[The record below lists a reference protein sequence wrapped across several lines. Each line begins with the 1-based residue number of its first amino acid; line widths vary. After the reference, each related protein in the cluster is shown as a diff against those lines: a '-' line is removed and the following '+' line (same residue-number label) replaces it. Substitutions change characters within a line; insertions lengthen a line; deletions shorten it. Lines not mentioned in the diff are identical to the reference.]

1 MALIQEFLNEKNVK
15 KYIFYIFVLQC
26 KYNVLYNYKIFSN
39 YINEDLLEMN
49 IIYLLLWE
57 FFEEEKINMILTIII
72 SFIINILQTNG
83 ISYITANIIHFLEK
97 KQEDMAETFYKIFI
111 GISVLFLILYHAYK
125 YFQNKLMTKLRQ
137 WMRHQLVKTLL
148 VNNNENFSEMN
159 FTRLNSPINRISSV
173 VFMVLND
180 IITYLLPNVTFL
192 IIICGYFLYQ
202 NTGFGIGFILANI
215 AVWFYFWWNWQ
226 EMLKYNIAYEDGV
239 NETESYLMDV
249 LNNMDKI
256 VYRGQVPEEI
266 AVFSG
271 KTERSIRSAFQFY
284 DNTNGHGSTM
294 IFMIFVILFL
304 SIGYLILLLKHKKI
318 NLIIFIT
325 FFTILLLYRDKMMT
339 IIQQIPDFIE
349 FMGRS
354 DSVLKHFQKLD
365 SVSSDLT
372 NSREGEKWG
381 QITSGLSFDKITFRK
396 VGFQYE
402 TGTKP
407 VLENLSLEIDT
418 QDNIIGITGLSG
430 NGKSTFAKLLLKMY
444 SPTSGEICVD
454 DVDIKRIDTKYL
466 RENITYVNQNSKL
479 FDKKVMENI
488 YYGCTDSTKCAN
500 HFDEIMKYPKL
511 QELYRNMNMK
521 TKQSGSLG
529 ENLSGGQRQMVNLIG
544 GLVNPSPILILD
556 EPTNALDPALKKEVI
571 GLIRD
576 FKKYKKSIIIISH
589 DRDVFPLF
597 SERIEI

>member
-1 MALIQEFLNEKNVK
+1 
-15 KYIFYIFVLQC
+15 
-26 KYNVLYNYKIFSN
+26 
-39 YINEDLLEMN
+39 MN
-49 IIYLLLWE
+49 IIYLLLWQ
-57 FFEEEKINMILTIII
+57 FFEEEAVNIILTVLI
-72 SFIINILQTNG
+72 SFAINILQTNG
-83 ISYITANIIHFLEK
+83 ISYITATIIHSLEK
-97 KQEDMAETFYKIFI
+97 KQEDIANDFYKIFVVVSI
-111 GISVLFLILYHAYK
+111 LFLILYHTYK

-148 VNNNENFSEMN
+148 LNNNENFSEMN

-180 IITYLLPNVTFL
+180 IIAYLLPNVTFL
-192 IIICGYFLYQ
+192 ILICAYFLYK
-202 NTGFGIGFILANI
+202 NTLFGIGFILGN
-215 AVWFYFWWNWQ
+215 VFLWLYFWLNWQ
-226 EMLKYNIAYEDGV
+226 EMLKYNIAYEKGV

-249 LNNMDKI
+249 LNNIDKI
-256 VYRGQVPEEI
+256 VYRGQVQEEI
-266 AVFSG
+266 SVFSE
-271 KTERSIRSAFQFY
+271 KTERSIHTAFQFY
-284 DNTNGHGSTM
+284 HNTNGHGSMMT
-294 IFMIFVILFL
+294 FMMFVILFL
-304 SIGYLILLLKHKKI
+304 SIGYLIFLLSKNKL
-318 NLIIFIT
+318 NLVTFIT

-354 DSVLKHFQKLD
+354 DSVLKHFQRLD
-365 SVSSDLT
+365 SVSSISTYRGDP
-372 NSREGEKWG
+372 EKEVS
-381 QITSGLSFDKITFRK
+381 ITSRLPFEKITFQN
-396 VGFQYE
+396 VGFNY
-402 TGTKP
+402 TSGTKP

-418 QDNIIGITGLSG
+418 RNNIIGITGLSG

-444 SPTSGEICVD
+444 SPTSGEIYVD
-454 DVDIKRIDTKYL
+454 GVDIKKIDTKYL

-479 FDKKVMENI
+479 FDKKIMENI
-488 YYGCTDSTKCAN
+488 YYGCIDPTKCTG
-500 HFDEIMKYPKL
+500 HFEEIMKYPKV
-511 QELYRNMNMK
+511 QELYRNVNMK
-521 TKQSGSLG
+521 SKQSGSLG

-597 SERIEI
+597 GERIEI

>member
-1 MALIQEFLNEKNVK
+1 
-15 KYIFYIFVLQC
+15 
-26 KYNVLYNYKIFSN
+26 
-39 YINEDLLEMN
+39 MN
-49 IIYLLLWE
+49 IIYILLFE
-57 FFEEEKINMILTIII
+57 FFAEEKFNMIFTVIT
-72 SFIINILQTNG
+72 SFILNLLQTNG
-83 ISYITANIIHFLEK
+83 ISYITANIIHSLEK
-97 KQEDMAETFYKIFI
+97 RQEDQANSFFKIFI
-111 GISVLFLILYHAYK
+111 VISVLFLILYHTYK

-148 VNNNENFSEMN
+148 LNNNENFSEMN

-180 IITYLLPNVTFL
+180 IIAYLLPNMTFL
-192 IIICGYFLYQ
+192 ILICGYFLYQ
-202 NTGFGIGFILANI
+202 NTGFGIGFILANMV
-215 AVWFYFWWNWQ
+215 VWFYFWWNWQ

-256 VYRGQVPEEI
+256 VYRGQVQEEI

-271 KTERSIRSAFQFY
+271 KTERSIRTAFAFY
-284 DNTNGHGSTM
+284 HNTNGHGSTM

-304 SIGYLILLLKHKKI
+304 SIGYLIFLLNHKKI

-365 SVSSDLT
+365 SVSSISGDP
-372 NSREGEKWG
+372 EKRV
-381 QITSGLSFDKITFRK
+381 SGIPFEKITFK
-396 VGFQYE
+396 NVGFNY
-402 TGTKP
+402 TSSTKP
-407 VLENLSLEIDT
+407 VLDNLSLEIDT
-418 QDNIIGITGLSG
+418 RNNIIGITGLSG

-454 DVDIKRIDTKYL
+454 DIPLAEIDTKYL

-488 YYGCTDSTKCAN
+488 YYGCTDADKCTG
-500 HFDEIMKYPKL
+500 HLEEIMKYPKV
-511 QELYRNMNMK
+511 QELYRNVDMK
-521 TKQSGSLG
+521 SKQSGSLG

-589 DRDVFPLF
+589 DRDIFQLF
-597 SERIEI
+597 GERIEI

>member
-1 MALIQEFLNEKNVK
+1 
-15 KYIFYIFVLQC
+15 
-26 KYNVLYNYKIFSN
+26 
-39 YINEDLLEMN
+39 MN
-49 IIYLLLWE
+49 IIYILLGE
-57 FFEEEKINMILTIII
+57 FFEEEKINMIFTILT
-72 SFIINILQTNG
+72 SFILNLLQTNG
-83 ISYITANIIHFLEK
+83 ISYITANIIHSLEK
-97 KQEDMAETFYKIFI
+97 KQEDMANSFFKIFI
-111 GISVLFLILYHAYK
+111 VISVLFLILYHTYK

-148 VNNNENFSEMN
+148 LNNNENFSEMN

-180 IITYLLPNVTFL
+180 IIAYLLPNVTFL
-192 IIICGYFLYQ
+192 ILICGYFLYQ

-215 AVWFYFWWNWQ
+215 IVWFYFWWNWQ

-271 KTERSIRSAFQFY
+271 KTERSIRSAFAFY
-284 DNTNGHGSTM
+284 NNTNGHGSTM
-294 IFMIFVILFL
+294 IFMIFAILFL
-304 SIGYLILLLKHKKI
+304 SIGYLIFLLNHKKI

-365 SVSSDLT
+365 SVSST
-372 NSREGEKWG
+372 EETKSS
-381 QITSGLSFDKITFRK
+381 ITSRLSFNKITFK
-396 VGFQYE
+396 NVGFQYG
-402 TGTKP
+402 TGIKP
-407 VLENLSLEIDT
+407 VLENLSLEIET

-444 SPTSGEICVD
+444 APTSGEICID
-454 DVDIKRIDTKYL
+454 DIPLAEIDTKYL

-488 YYGCTDSTKCAN
+488 YYGCTDATKCAG
-500 HFDEIMKYPKL
+500 HFDEIMKYPKV
-511 QELYRNMNMK
+511 QELYRNVDMK
-521 TKQSGSLG
+521 SKQSGSLG

-589 DRDVFPLF
+589 DRDMFPLF
-597 SERIEI
+597 GERIEI

>member
-1 MALIQEFLNEKNVK
+1 
-15 KYIFYIFVLQC
+15 
-26 KYNVLYNYKIFSN
+26 
-39 YINEDLLEMN
+39 MN
-49 IIYLLLWE
+49 IIYILLFE
-57 FFEEEKINMILTIII
+57 FFEEEAVNMILTIII
-72 SFIINILQTNG
+72 SFAINLLQTNG

-97 KQEDMAETFYKIFI
+97 RQEDMAETFYKIFI

-148 VNNNENFSEMN
+148 LNNNENFSEMN

-180 IITYLLPNVTFL
+180 IIAYLLPNVTFL
-192 IIICGYFLYQ
+192 IMICGYFLYQ
-202 NTGFGIGFILANI
+202 SPSFGIGFILANMI
-215 AVWFYFWWNWQ
+215 VWFYFWWNWQ
-226 EMLKYNIAYEDGV
+226 EMLKYNIAYENGV

-271 KTERSIRSAFQFY
+271 KTERSIRSAFAFY
-284 DNTNGHGSTM
+284 QNTNGHGTTMTSM
-294 IFMIFVILFL
+294 IFAILFL
-304 SIGYLILLLKHKKI
+304 SIGYLIFLLKHKKI

-365 SVSSDLT
+365 SIPSTEETKSS
-372 NSREGEKWG
+372 
-381 QITSGLSFDKITFRK
+381 ITSGLSLNKITFK
-396 VGFQYE
+396 NVGFQYG
-402 TGTKP
+402 TGIKP
-407 VLENLSLEIDT
+407 VLENLSLEIET

-454 DVDIKRIDTKYL
+454 DIPLAEIDTKYL

-488 YYGCTDSTKCAN
+488 YYGCTDADKCTG
-500 HFDEIMKYPKL
+500 HLEEIMKYPKV
-511 QELYRNMNMK
+511 QELYRNVDMK
-521 TKQSGSLG
+521 SKQSGSLG

-597 SERIEI
+597 GERIEI

>member
-1 MALIQEFLNEKNVK
+1 
-15 KYIFYIFVLQC
+15 
-26 KYNVLYNYKIFSN
+26 
-39 YINEDLLEMN
+39 MN
-49 IIYLLLWE
+49 IIYVLLWQ
-57 FFEEEKINMILTIII
+57 FFEEEKINMIFTILT
-72 SFIINILQTNG
+72 SFFLNLLQTNG
-83 ISYITANIIHFLEK
+83 ISYITANIIHSLEK
-97 KQEDMAETFYKIFI
+97 RQEEIAAGFFKIFI
-111 GISVLFLILYHAYK
+111 AISVVFLILYHTYK

-148 VNNNENFSEMN
+148 LNNNENFSEMN

-180 IITYLLPNVTFL
+180 IIAYLLPNVTFL
-192 IIICGYFLYQ
+192 ILICGYFLYQ
-202 NTGFGIGFILANI
+202 SPSFGVGFILANI
-215 AVWFYFWWNWQ
+215 IVWFYFWWNWQ
-226 EMLKYNIAYEDGV
+226 EMLKYNIAYENGV

-266 AVFSG
+266 AVFSE
-271 KTERSIRSAFQFY
+271 KTERSIRSAFAFY
-284 DNTNGHGSTM
+284 NNTNGHGTTM
-294 IFMIFVILFL
+294 TSMIFVILFL
-304 SIGYLILLLKHKKI
+304 SIGYLIFLLNHKKI

-365 SVSSDLT
+365 SVSLTDLT
-372 NSREGEKWG
+372 SMK
-381 QITSGLSFDKITFRK
+381 TSGLSFDKITFK
-396 VGFQYE
+396 NVGFNY
-402 TGTKP
+402 TSGTKS

-418 QDNIIGITGLSG
+418 RNNIIGITGLSG

-444 SPTSGEICVD
+444 SPTSGEICID
-454 DVDIKRIDTKYL
+454 DVPLAEIDTKYL

-488 YYGCTDSTKCAN
+488 YYGCTDATKCAG
-500 HFDEIMKYPKL
+500 HFDEIMKYPKV
-511 QELYRNMNMK
+511 QELYRNVNMK
-521 TKQSGSLG
+521 SKNSGSLG

-597 SERIEI
+597 VERIEI

>member
-1 MALIQEFLNEKNVK
+1 
-15 KYIFYIFVLQC
+15 
-26 KYNVLYNYKIFSN
+26 
-39 YINEDLLEMN
+39 MN
-49 IIYLLLWE
+49 IIYILLGE
-57 FFEEEKINMILTIII
+57 FFEEEKMNMIFTVLT
-72 SFIINILQTNG
+72 SFILNLLQTNG
-83 ISYITANIIHFLEK
+83 ISYITANIIHSLEK
-97 KQEDMAETFYKIFI
+97 RQEDMANRFFKIFI
-111 GISVLFLILYHAYK
+111 VISVLFLILYHTYK

-148 VNNNENFSEMN
+148 LNNNENFSEMN

-180 IITYLLPNVTFL
+180 IIAYLLPNVTFL
-192 IIICGYFLYQ
+192 ILICGYFLYQ
-202 NTGFGIGFILANI
+202 NTSFGIGFILANMI
-215 AVWFYFWWNWQ
+215 VWFYFWWNWQ

-266 AVFSG
+266 AVFSR
-271 KTERSIRSAFQFY
+271 KTERSIRSAFAFY

-294 IFMIFVILFL
+294 IFMIFAILFL
-304 SIGYLILLLKHKKI
+304 SIGYLIFLLNHKKI

-365 SVSSDLT
+365 SVSSD
-372 NSREGEKWG
+372 SKHAREGEKRSP
-381 QITSGLSFDKITFRK
+381 ITSGLSFEKITFK
-396 VGFQYE
+396 NVGFQYSS
-402 TGTKP
+402 GIKP
-407 VLENLSLEIDT
+407 VLENLSLEINT

-454 DVDIKRIDTKYL
+454 DVPLAEIDTKYL

-488 YYGCTDSTKCAN
+488 YYGCTDAGKCAG
-500 HFDEIMKYPKL
+500 HFEEIMKYPKL
-511 QELYRNMNMK
+511 QELYRNVNMK
-521 TKQSGSLG
+521 TKSSGSLG

-571 GLIRD
+571 GVIRD

-597 SERIEI
+597 GERIEI

>member
-1 MALIQEFLNEKNVK
+1 
-15 KYIFYIFVLQC
+15 
-26 KYNVLYNYKIFSN
+26 
-39 YINEDLLEMN
+39 MN
-49 IIYLLLWE
+49 IIYILLGE
-57 FFEEEKINMILTIII
+57 FFEEEKINMIFTILT
-72 SFIINILQTNG
+72 SFILNLLQTNG
-83 ISYITANIIHFLEK
+83 ISYITANIIHSLEK
-97 KQEDMAETFYKIFI
+97 RQEEQANSFFKIFVV
-111 GISVLFLILYHAYK
+111 ISVLFLILYHTYK

-148 VNNNENFSEMN
+148 LNNNENFSEMN

-180 IITYLLPNVTFL
+180 IIAYLLPNVTFL
-192 IIICGYFLYQ
+192 ILICGYFLYQ
-202 NTGFGIGFILANI
+202 SPSFGIGFILANMV
-215 AVWFYFWWNWQ
+215 VWFYFWWNWQ
-226 EMLKYNIAYEDGV
+226 EMLKYNIAYENGV

-271 KTERSIRSAFQFY
+271 KTERSIRSAFAFY
-284 DNTNGHGSTM
+284 NNTNGHGSTM
-294 IFMIFVILFL
+294 IFMIFAILFL
-304 SIGYLILLLKHKKI
+304 SIGYLIFLLNHKKI

-365 SVSSDLT
+365 SVSST
-372 NSREGEKWG
+372 GEEKEKMNS
-381 QITSGLSFDKITFRK
+381 TLSFEKITFRK
-396 VGFQYE
+396 VGFQYG
-402 TGTKP
+402 TGIKP

-418 QDNIIGITGLSG
+418 RNNIIGITGLSG

-444 SPTSGEICVD
+444 APTSGEICID
-454 DVDIKRIDTKYL
+454 DIPLTEIDTKYL

-488 YYGCTDSTKCAN
+488 YYGCTDAEKCTG
-500 HFDEIMKYPKL
+500 HFEEIMKYPKV
-511 QELYRNMNMK
+511 QELYRNVDMK
-521 TKQSGSLG
+521 SKQSGSLG

-597 SERIEI
+597 GERIEI

>member
-1 MALIQEFLNEKNVK
+1 
-15 KYIFYIFVLQC
+15 
-26 KYNVLYNYKIFSN
+26 
-39 YINEDLLEMN
+39 MN

-57 FFEEEKINMILTIII
+57 FFEEEAVNMFLTVII
-72 SFIINILQTNG
+72 SFAINILQTNG
-83 ISYITANIIHFLEK
+83 ISYITATIIHSLEK
-97 KQEDMAETFYKIFI
+97 KQEDIANDFYKIFVAVSI
-111 GISVLFLILYHAYK
+111 LFLILYHAYK

-148 VNNNENFSEMN
+148 INNNENFSEMN

-180 IITYLLPNVTFL
+180 IIAYLLPNVTFL
-192 IIICGYFLYQ
+192 ILIGAYFLYKH
-202 NTGFGIGFILANI
+202 TLFGIGFILGNI
-215 AVWFYFWWNWQ
+215 FLWFYFWWNWQ
-226 EMLKYNIAYEDGV
+226 EMLKYNLAYEKGV
-239 NETESYLMDV
+239 NETEAYLMDV
-249 LNNMDKI
+249 LNNIDKI
-256 VYRGQVPEEI
+256 VYRGQVQEEI
-266 AVFSG
+266 SVFSE
-271 KTERSIRSAFQFY
+271 KTERSIHTAFQFY
-284 DNTNGHGSTM
+284 HNTNVHGSMMT
-294 IFMIFVILFL
+294 FMVFLILFI
-304 SIGYLILLLKHKKI
+304 SVGYLIFLLSKNKL
-318 NLIIFIT
+318 NLVTFIT

-365 SVSSDLT
+365 SVSS
-372 NSREGEKWG
+372 
-381 QITSGLSFDKITFRK
+381 ISGDPENRVRGIPFDKITFK
-396 VGFQYE
+396 NVGFQYNS
-402 TGTKP
+402 GTNV

-418 QDNIIGITGLSG
+418 RNNIIGITGLSG

-454 DVDIKRIDTKYL
+454 DIPLSEIDTKYL

-488 YYGCTDSTKCAN
+488 YYGCTDAKKCAG
-500 HFDEIMKYPKL
+500 HLEEIMKYPKV
-511 QELYRNMNMK
+511 QELYRNVDMK
-521 TKQSGSLG
+521 SKQSGSLG

-597 SERIEI
+597 GERIEI

>member
-1 MALIQEFLNEKNVK
+1 
-15 KYIFYIFVLQC
+15 
-26 KYNVLYNYKIFSN
+26 
-39 YINEDLLEMN
+39 MN
-49 IIYLLLWE
+49 IIYILLFE

-72 SFIINILQTNG
+72 SFAINLLQTNG

-97 KQEDMAETFYKIFI
+97 RQEDMAETFYKIFI

-148 VNNNENFSEMN
+148 LNNNENFSEMN

-180 IITYLLPNVTFL
+180 IIAYLLPNVTFL
-192 IIICGYFLYQ
+192 ILICGYFLYQ
-202 NTGFGIGFILANI
+202 NTSFGIGFILANMI
-215 AVWFYFWWNWQ
+215 VWFYFWWNWQ
-226 EMLKYNIAYEDGV
+226 EMLKYNIAYENGV

-266 AVFSG
+266 AVFSR
-271 KTERSIRSAFQFY
+271 KTERSIRSAFAFY

-304 SIGYLILLLKHKKI
+304 SIGYLIFLLNHKKI

-365 SVSSDLT
+365 SVSSDLKHA
-372 NSREGEKWG
+372 REGEKRSP
-381 QITSGLSFDKITFRK
+381 ITSGLSFEKITFK
-396 VGFQYE
+396 NVGFQYSS
-402 TGTKP
+402 GIKP
-407 VLENLSLEIDT
+407 VLENLSLEIET

-444 SPTSGEICVD
+444 APTSGEICVD
-454 DVDIKRIDTKYL
+454 DVPLAEIDTKYL

-488 YYGCTDSTKCAN
+488 YYGCTDAGKCAG
-500 HFDEIMKYPKL
+500 HFEEIMKYPKL
-511 QELYRNMNMK
+511 QELYRNVNMK
-521 TKQSGSLG
+521 TKSSGSLG

-571 GLIRD
+571 GVIRD

-597 SERIEI
+597 GERIEI

>member
-1 MALIQEFLNEKNVK
+1 
-15 KYIFYIFVLQC
+15 
-26 KYNVLYNYKIFSN
+26 
-39 YINEDLLEMN
+39 
-49 IIYLLLWE
+49 
-57 FFEEEKINMILTIII
+57 
-72 SFIINILQTNG
+72 
-83 ISYITANIIHFLEK
+83 
-97 KQEDMAETFYKIFI
+97 
-111 GISVLFLILYHAYK
+111 
-125 YFQNKLMTKLRQ
+125 MTKLRQ

-148 VNNNENFSEMN
+148 LNNNENFSEMN

-180 IITYLLPNVTFL
+180 IIAYLLPNVTFL
-192 IIICGYFLYQ
+192 ILICGYFLYQ
-202 NTGFGIGFILANI
+202 SPSFGIGFILANMV
-215 AVWFYFWWNWQ
+215 VWFYFWWNWQ
-226 EMLKYNIAYEDGV
+226 EMLKYNIAYENGV

-271 KTERSIRSAFQFY
+271 KTERSIRSAFAFY
-284 DNTNGHGSTM
+284 NNTNGHGSTM
-294 IFMIFVILFL
+294 IFMIFAILFL
-304 SIGYLILLLKHKKI
+304 SIGYLIFLLNHKKI

-365 SVSSDLT
+365 SVSST
-372 NSREGEKWG
+372 GEEKEKMNS
-381 QITSGLSFDKITFRK
+381 TLSFEKITFRK
-396 VGFQYE
+396 VGFQYG
-402 TGTKP
+402 TGIKP

-418 QDNIIGITGLSG
+418 RNNIIGITGLSG

-444 SPTSGEICVD
+444 APTSGEICID
-454 DVDIKRIDTKYL
+454 DIPLTEIDTKYL

-488 YYGCTDSTKCAN
+488 YYGCTDAEKCTG
-500 HFDEIMKYPKL
+500 HFEEIMKYPKV
-511 QELYRNMNMK
+511 QELYRNVDMK
-521 TKQSGSLG
+521 SKQSGSLG

-597 SERIEI
+597 GERIEI

>member
-1 MALIQEFLNEKNVK
+1 
-15 KYIFYIFVLQC
+15 
-26 KYNVLYNYKIFSN
+26 
-39 YINEDLLEMN
+39 MN
-49 IIYLLLWE
+49 IIYVLLWQ
-57 FFEEEKINMILTIII
+57 FFEEEKINMIFTILT
-72 SFIINILQTNG
+72 SFFLNLLQTNG
-83 ISYITANIIHFLEK
+83 ISYITANIIHSLEK
-97 KQEDMAETFYKIFI
+97 RQEEIAAGFFKIFI
-111 GISVLFLILYHAYK
+111 AISVVFLILYHTYK

-148 VNNNENFSEMN
+148 LNNNENFSEMN

-180 IITYLLPNVTFL
+180 IIAYLLPNVTFL
-192 IIICGYFLYQ
+192 ILICGYFLYQ
-202 NTGFGIGFILANI
+202 SPSFGVGFILANMI
-215 AVWFYFWWNWQ
+215 VWFYFWWNWQ
-226 EMLKYNIAYEDGV
+226 EMLKYNIAYENGV

-271 KTERSIRSAFQFY
+271 KTERSIRSAFAFY
-284 DNTNGHGSTM
+284 NNTNGHGTTM
-294 IFMIFVILFL
+294 TSMIFVILFL
-304 SIGYLILLLKHKKI
+304 SIGYLIFLLNHKKI

-365 SVSSDLT
+365 STDSSDLT
-372 NSREGEKWG
+372 SMK
-381 QITSGLSFDKITFRK
+381 TTGLHFEKITFK
-396 VGFQYE
+396 NVGFQYGS
-402 TGTKP
+402 TGTKA

-418 QDNIIGITGLSG
+418 RNNIIGITGLSG

-444 SPTSGEICVD
+444 SPTSGEICID
-454 DVDIKRIDTKYL
+454 DVPLAEIDTKYL

-488 YYGCTDSTKCAN
+488 YYGCTDATKCAG
-500 HFDEIMKYPKL
+500 HFDEIMKYPKV
-511 QELYRNMNMK
+511 QELYRNVNMK
-521 TKQSGSLG
+521 SKNSGSLG

-597 SERIEI
+597 VERIEI

>member
-1 MALIQEFLNEKNVK
+1 MFS
-15 KYIFYIFVLQC
+15 KYIIR
-26 KYNVLYNYKIFSN
+26 
-39 YINEDLLEMN
+39 EMN
-49 IIYLLLWE
+49 IIYILLFD
-57 FFEEEKINMILTIII
+57 FFQEEKMNMIFTILT
-72 SFIINILQTNG
+72 SFILNLLQTNG
-83 ISYITANIIHFLEK
+83 ISYITANIIHSLEK
-97 KQEDMAETFYKIFI
+97 RQEDIANSFFKIFI
-111 GISVLFLILYHAYK
+111 VISVLFLILYHTYK

-148 VNNNENFSEMN
+148 LNNNENFSEMN

-180 IITYLLPNVTFL
+180 IIAYLLPNVTFL
-192 IIICGYFLYQ
+192 ILICGYFIYQ
-202 NTGFGIGFILANI
+202 SPSFGIGFILANTI
-215 AVWFYFWWNWQ
+215 VWFYFWWNWQ
-226 EMLKYNIAYEDGV
+226 EMLKYNIAYENGV

-271 KTERSIRSAFQFY
+271 KTERSIRSAFAFY
-284 DNTNGHGSTM
+284 HNTNGHGSMM
-294 IFMIFVILFL
+294 IFMIFAILFL
-304 SIGYLILLLKHKKI
+304 SIGYLIFLLNHKKI

-365 SVSSDLT
+365 SVSSKEKEKEKM
-372 NSREGEKWG
+372 NS
-381 QITSGLSFDKITFRK
+381 TLSFQKITFRN
-396 VGFQYE
+396 VGFQYG
-402 TGTKP
+402 TGIKP
-407 VLENLSLEIDT
+407 VLENLSLEIET

-444 SPTSGEICVD
+444 SPTSGEIMID
-454 DVDIKRIDTKYL
+454 DIPLAKIDTKYL

-488 YYGCTDSTKCAN
+488 YYGCTDATKCAI
-500 HFDEIMKYPKL
+500 HFEEIMKYPKV
-511 QELYRNMNMK
+511 QELYRNVDMK
-521 TKQSGSLG
+521 SKQSGSLG

-597 SERIEI
+597 GERIEI

>member
-1 MALIQEFLNEKNVK
+1 
-15 KYIFYIFVLQC
+15 
-26 KYNVLYNYKIFSN
+26 
-39 YINEDLLEMN
+39 MN
-49 IIYLLLWE
+49 IIYTLLWQ
-57 FFEEEKINMILTIII
+57 FFEEETINVLLTIII
-72 SFIINILQTNG
+72 SFTINVLQTNG
-83 ISYITANIIHFLEK
+83 ISYITASIIHYLEK
-97 KQEDMAETFYKIFI
+97 KQEDIANQFYKIFVVV
-111 GISVLFLILYHAYK
+111 SLLFLILYHAYK

-180 IITYLLPNVTFL
+180 IIAYLLPNVTFL
-192 IIICGYFLYQ
+192 ILICGYFIYQ
-202 NTGFGIGFILANI
+202 NPSFGIGFILGNI
-215 AVWFYFWWNWQ
+215 FLWFYFWWNWQ
-226 EMLKYNIAYEDGV
+226 EMLKYNIAYENGV

-256 VYRGQVPEEI
+256 VYRGQVPEEVAI
-266 AVFSG
+266 FSD
-271 KTERSIRSAFQFY
+271 KTETTIQSAFQFY
-284 DNTNGHGSTM
+284 HNTNVHGSIMTF
-294 IFMIFVILFL
+294 IVFVILFI
-304 SIGYLILLLKHKKI
+304 SVGYLIFLLNHKKI
-318 NLIIFIT
+318 NLIVFIT

-354 DSVLKHFQKLD
+354 DSVLKHFEKLKSTD
-365 SVSSDLT
+365 DVSASL
-372 NSREGEKWG
+372 EGPG
-381 QITSGLSFDKITFRK
+381 QITPALSLPFEKITFK
-396 VGFQYE
+396 NVEFQYAS
-402 TGTKP
+402 GTKP
-407 VLENLSLEIDT
+407 VLKNLSLEIDT
-418 QDNIIGITGLSG
+418 RNNIIGITGLSG

-454 DVDIKRIDTKYL
+454 DVDIRKIDTKYL

-479 FDKKVMENI
+479 FDKKIMENI
-488 YYGCTDSTKCAN
+488 YYGCTNLTKCAG
-500 HFDEIMKYPKL
+500 HLEEIMKYPKL
-511 QELYRNMNMK
+511 QELYRNVNMK
-521 TKQSGSLG
+521 SKTAGSLG
-529 ENLSGGQRQMVNLIG
+529 ENLSGGQRQMANLIG

-597 SERIEI
+597 GERIEI

>member
-1 MALIQEFLNEKNVK
+1 
-15 KYIFYIFVLQC
+15 
-26 KYNVLYNYKIFSN
+26 
-39 YINEDLLEMN
+39 MN
-49 IIYLLLWE
+49 IIYILLFD
-57 FFEEEKINMILTIII
+57 FFQEEKMNMIFTILT
-72 SFIINILQTNG
+72 SFILNLLQTNG
-83 ISYITANIIHFLEK
+83 ISYITANIIHSLEK
-97 KQEDMAETFYKIFI
+97 RQEDIANSFFKIFI
-111 GISVLFLILYHAYK
+111 VISVLFLILYHTYK

-148 VNNNENFSEMN
+148 LNNNENFSEMN

-180 IITYLLPNVTFL
+180 IIAYLLPNVTFL
-192 IIICGYFLYQ
+192 ILICGYFIYQ
-202 NTGFGIGFILANI
+202 SPSFGIGFILANTI
-215 AVWFYFWWNWQ
+215 VWFYFWWNWQ
-226 EMLKYNIAYEDGV
+226 EMLKYNIAYENGV

-271 KTERSIRSAFQFY
+271 KTERSIRSAFAFY
-284 DNTNGHGSTM
+284 HNTNGHGSMM
-294 IFMIFVILFL
+294 IFMIFAILFL
-304 SIGYLILLLKHKKI
+304 SIGYLIFLLNHKKI

-365 SVSSDLT
+365 SVSSKEKEKEKM
-372 NSREGEKWG
+372 NS
-381 QITSGLSFDKITFRK
+381 TLSFQKITFRN
-396 VGFQYE
+396 VGFQYG
-402 TGTKP
+402 TGIKP
-407 VLENLSLEIDT
+407 VLENLSLEIET

-444 SPTSGEICVD
+444 SPTSGEIMID
-454 DVDIKRIDTKYL
+454 DIPLAKIDTKYL

-488 YYGCTDSTKCAN
+488 YYGCTDATKCAI
-500 HFDEIMKYPKL
+500 HFEEIMKYPKV
-511 QELYRNMNMK
+511 QELYRNVDMK
-521 TKQSGSLG
+521 SKQSGSLG

-597 SERIEI
+597 GERIEI

>member
-1 MALIQEFLNEKNVK
+1 
-15 KYIFYIFVLQC
+15 
-26 KYNVLYNYKIFSN
+26 
-39 YINEDLLEMN
+39 MN
-49 IIYLLLWE
+49 IIYVLLFE
-57 FFEEEKINMILTIII
+57 FIEEEKMNMIFTVLT
-72 SFIINILQTNG
+72 SFILNLLQTNG
-83 ISYITANIIHFLEK
+83 ISYITANIIHSLEK
-97 KQEDMAETFYKIFI
+97 RQEEMATGFFKIFVV
-111 GISVLFLILYHAYK
+111 ISVIFLILYHTYK

-148 VNNNENFSEMN
+148 LNNNENFSEMN

-180 IITYLLPNVTFL
+180 IIAYLLPNVTFL
-192 IIICGYFLYQ
+192 ILVCGYFLYQ
-202 NTGFGIGFILANI
+202 NAGFGAGFILANMI
-215 AVWFYFWWNWQ
+215 VWFYFWWNWQ
-226 EMLKYNIAYEDGV
+226 EMLRYNIAYENGV

-266 AVFSG
+266 AVFSE

-284 DNTNGHGSTM
+284 DNTNGHGTIMTSM
-294 IFMIFVILFL
+294 VFVILFL
-304 SIGYLILLLKHKKI
+304 SIGYLIFLLNHKKI

-339 IIQQIPDFIE
+339 ILQQIPDFIE

-354 DSVLKHFQKLD
+354 DSVLKHFQKLT
-365 SVSSDLT
+365 STSSSSSSSSSSSD
-372 NSREGEKWG
+372 SIPMK
-381 QITSGLSFDKITFRK
+381 TSGLTFDKITFK
-396 VGFQYE
+396 NVGFQYVS
-402 TGTKP
+402 GTKP
-407 VLENLSLEIDT
+407 VLENLSLEINT

-444 SPTSGEICVD
+444 SPTSGEICID
-454 DVDIKRIDTKYL
+454 DMDIRKIDTKYL

-488 YYGCTDSTKCAN
+488 YYGCTDATKCAG
-500 HFDEIMKYPKL
+500 HFDEIMKYPKV
-511 QELYRNMNMK
+511 QELYRNVNMK
-521 TKQSGSLG
+521 SKNSGSLG

-571 GLIRD
+571 GLICD

>member
-1 MALIQEFLNEKNVK
+1 
-15 KYIFYIFVLQC
+15 
-26 KYNVLYNYKIFSN
+26 
-39 YINEDLLEMN
+39 MN
-49 IIYLLLWE
+49 IIYILLWQ
-57 FFEEEKINMILTIII
+57 FFEEEKMNMIFTVIT
-72 SFIINILQTNG
+72 SFLLNLLQTNG
-83 ISYITANIIHFLEK
+83 ISYITATIIHSLEK
-97 KQEDMAETFYKIFI
+97 RQEDMANRFFKFFVV
-111 GISVLFLILYHAYK
+111 ISLVFLVLYHMYK

-148 VNNNENFSEMN
+148 LNNNENFSEMN

-180 IITYLLPNVTFL
+180 IIAYLLPNVTFL
-192 IIICGYFLYQ
+192 ILIGGYFLYQ
-202 NTGFGIGFILANI
+202 IPSFGIGFIFANLI
-215 AVWFYFWWNWQ
+215 VWFYFWWNWQ
-226 EMLKYNIAYEDGV
+226 EMLRYNIAYEDGV

-266 AVFSG
+266 AVFSE

-294 IFMIFVILFL
+294 IFMIFAILFL
-304 SIGYLILLLKHKKI
+304 SIGYLIFLLNHKKI

-354 DSVLKHFQKLD
+354 DSVLKHFQKL
-365 SVSSDLT
+365 SSSSSSSST
-372 NSREGEKWG
+372 STSTK
-381 QITSGLSFDKITFRK
+381 TSGLSFEKITFK
-396 VGFQYE
+396 NVGFQYG

-407 VLENLSLEIDT
+407 VLENLSLEIET
-418 QDNIIGITGLSG
+418 QDKIIGITGLSG

-444 SPTSGEICVD
+444 SPTSGEICID
-454 DVDIKRIDTKYL
+454 DIPLAKIDTKYL

-488 YYGCTDSTKCAN
+488 YYGCTDATKCAN

-511 QELYRNMNMK
+511 QELYRNVDMK
-521 TKQSGSLG
+521 TKSSGSLG

-571 GLIRD
+571 GVIRD

>member
-1 MALIQEFLNEKNVK
+1 
-15 KYIFYIFVLQC
+15 
-26 KYNVLYNYKIFSN
+26 
-39 YINEDLLEMN
+39 MN
-49 IIYLLLWE
+49 IIYILLGE
-57 FFEEEKINMILTIII
+57 FFEEEKINMIFTILT
-72 SFIINILQTNG
+72 SFILNLLQTNG
-83 ISYITANIIHFLEK
+83 ISYITANIIHSLEK
-97 KQEDMAETFYKIFI
+97 KQEDMANSFFKIFI
-111 GISVLFLILYHAYK
+111 VISVLFLILYHTYK

-148 VNNNENFSEMN
+148 LNNNENFSEMN

-180 IITYLLPNVTFL
+180 IIAYLLPNVTFL
-192 IIICGYFLYQ
+192 ILICGYFLYQ

-215 AVWFYFWWNWQ
+215 IVWFYFWWNWQ

-271 KTERSIRSAFQFY
+271 KTERSIRSAFAFY
-284 DNTNGHGSTM
+284 NNTNGHGSTM
-294 IFMIFVILFL
+294 IFMIFAILFL
-304 SIGYLILLLKHKKI
+304 SIGYLIFLLNHKKI

-365 SVSSDLT
+365 SVSST
-372 NSREGEKWG
+372 EETKSS
-381 QITSGLSFDKITFRK
+381 ITSRLSFNKITFK
-396 VGFQYE
+396 NVGFQYG
-402 TGTKP
+402 TGIKP
-407 VLENLSLEIDT
+407 VLENLSLEIET

-444 SPTSGEICVD
+444 APTSGEICID
-454 DVDIKRIDTKYL
+454 DIPLAEIDTKYL

-488 YYGCTDSTKCAN
+488 YYGCTDATKCAG
-500 HFDEIMKYPKL
+500 HFDEIMKYPKV
-511 QELYRNMNMK
+511 QELYRNVDMK
-521 TKQSGSLG
+521 SKQSGSLG
-529 ENLSGGQRQMVNLIG
+529 ENLSGGQRQIVNLIG

-589 DRDVFPLF
+589 DRDMFPLF
-597 SERIEI
+597 GERIEI

>member
-1 MALIQEFLNEKNVK
+1 
-15 KYIFYIFVLQC
+15 
-26 KYNVLYNYKIFSN
+26 
-39 YINEDLLEMN
+39 MN
-49 IIYLLLWE
+49 IIYILLGE
-57 FFEEEKINMILTIII
+57 FFEEEKINMIFTILT
-72 SFIINILQTNG
+72 SFILNLLQTNG
-83 ISYITANIIHFLEK
+83 ISYITANIIHSLEK
-97 KQEDMAETFYKIFI
+97 KQEDMANSFFKIFI
-111 GISVLFLILYHAYK
+111 VISVLFLILYHTYK

-148 VNNNENFSEMN
+148 LNNNENFSEMN

-180 IITYLLPNVTFL
+180 IIAYLLPNVTF
-192 IIICGYFLYQ
+192 IILICGYFLYQ

-215 AVWFYFWWNWQ
+215 IVWFYFWWNWQ

-271 KTERSIRSAFQFY
+271 KTERSIRSAFAFY
-284 DNTNGHGSTM
+284 NNTNGHGSTM
-294 IFMIFVILFL
+294 IFMIFAILFL
-304 SIGYLILLLKHKKI
+304 SIGYLIFLLNHKKI

-365 SVSSDLT
+365 SVSST
-372 NSREGEKWG
+372 EETKSS
-381 QITSGLSFDKITFRK
+381 ITSRLSFNKITFK
-396 VGFQYE
+396 NVGFQYG
-402 TGTKP
+402 TGIKP
-407 VLENLSLEIDT
+407 VLENLSLEIET

-444 SPTSGEICVD
+444 APTSGEICID
-454 DVDIKRIDTKYL
+454 DIPLAEIDTKYL

-488 YYGCTDSTKCAN
+488 YYGCTDATKCAG
-500 HFDEIMKYPKL
+500 HFDEIMKYPKV
-511 QELYRNMNMK
+511 QELYRNVDMK
-521 TKQSGSLG
+521 SKQSGSLG

-589 DRDVFPLF
+589 DRDMFPLF
-597 SERIEI
+597 GERIEI